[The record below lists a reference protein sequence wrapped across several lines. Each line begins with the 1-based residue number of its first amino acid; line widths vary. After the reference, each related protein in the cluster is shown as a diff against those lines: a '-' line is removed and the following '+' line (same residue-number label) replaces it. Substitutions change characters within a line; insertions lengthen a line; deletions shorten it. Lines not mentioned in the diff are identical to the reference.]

1 MSGKKMDFDKA
12 AASWDREPVRVK
24 LADDVARAI
33 TNAVAPD
40 SGMDVMDFGCGTGLL
55 TLRLGPFVHSITGVD
70 SSRGMLDVLN
80 AKIQNEGLKNV
91 KTQYVD
97 LDGGDA
103 LEGGYH
109 LIVSSMTLHHVKE
122 IQPLLDAFFKV
133 TAPSGHLCLA
143 DLDLEGGRFH
153 GNNDGVFH
161 FGFERPMLRK
171 AFMDAGFEDIR
182 DATAAEVMKPDA
194 GGVMSRFTVFLMVG
208 RKGNR

>member
-1 MSGKKMDFDKA
+1 MSGEKMDFDKA

-24 LADDVARAI
+24 LADDVAKAI

-40 SGMDVMDFGCGTGLL
+40 SDMDVMDFGCGTGLL
-55 TLRLGPFVHSITGVD
+55 TLRLGPLVHSITGVD

-80 AKIQNEGLKNV
+80 AKIQNEGLQNV
-91 KTQYVD
+91 KTQYID

-103 LEGGYH
+103 LEGNYH

-122 IQPLLDAFFKV
+122 IQPLLDTFFKV

-143 DLDLEGGRFH
+143 DLDPEGGRFH

-171 AFMDAGFEDIR
+171 AFMDAGFEDVR

-194 GGVMSRFTVFLMVG
+194 RGVMSGFTVFLMVG